1 MKRMVARAARQIE
14 SAFGLYEHQFHRI
27 TLRAQERFEQR
38 DWTGAQQDGL
48 ERLDVYSSV
57 VDRLVESLRELMG
70 DHLTSKN
77 SWRQIKDA
85 YRLQLEER
93 ANRELAETFYNSATR
108 RIFSTVGVDPRIEF
122 VRGKGPLPKDFR
134 SVTRRYPQTET
145 LERRMRRIVADASI
159 SLNWRGRTQQADQL
173 AERIRTRLGNTPVD
187 IEMLAMTFYRN
198 KGAYLVG
205 RLQGAGITLPLV
217 LALVNPDG
225 EMTVDALILE
235 EDELSKLLS
244 FARSYFRVATTNVGP
259 VVGFLKSLLPKK
271 PVAELYISLGYD
283 KQGKTELFRDFVR
296 HLSRS
301 DDRFVVARGERGMVM
316 AVFTLP
322 SYDVVFKVIKD
333 RFAYPKRTTR
343 REVMQKY
350 RLVFKH
356 DRVGRLVDAQEFEHL
371 TFSRD
376 RFEPALL
383 EELLRAA
390 AQTIEVKGEL
400 VTLHHAYT
408 ERRLTPLDIYLR
420 ETPTPI
426 AKEAVL
432 DYGNCVRELA
442 LAGIFPGDM
451 FLKNFGVTRHGR
463 VVFYDYDELCFVD
476 ECRFRELPDDDDD
489 LYAGPTFY
497 VGPNDV
503 FPGEFPRF
511 LGLSG
516 ELRQTFH
523 EAHGDLFTV
532 GFWQRCQQGRTPTD
546 LYPYSA
552 DCRLPDPSLTA

>member
-14 SAFGLYEHQFHRI
+14 SAFGIYEHQFHRI
-27 TLRAQERFEQR
+27 TVRAQERFEQR

-57 VDRLVESLRELMG
+57 CDRLVESLQELMG

-85 YRLQLEER
+85 YRLQLEGR

-122 VRGKGPLPKDFR
+122 VRGKGPLPKDFS
-134 SVTRRYPQTET
+134 SVTRRYPQSET
-145 LERRMRRIVADASI
+145 LERRMRRIVADASL
-159 SLNWRGRTQQADQL
+159 SLNWRGRTQQADLL
-173 AERIRTRLGNTPVD
+173 AERIRARLGNTPVD

-198 KGAYLVG
+198 KGAYLIG
-205 RLQGAGITLPLV
+205 RLQGAGVTLPVV
-217 LALVNPDG
+217 LALINPDG
-225 EMTVDALILE
+225 EMVVDAIILE

-322 SYDVVFKVIKD
+322 SYDVVFKMIKD

-383 EELLRAA
+383 EELLATA
-390 AQTIEVKGEL
+390 AQTIEVKGDL

-420 ETPTPI
+420 ENPTPI
-426 AKEAVL
+426 AREAVL

-451 FLKNFGVTRHGR
+451 FLKNFGVTRH
-463 VVFYDYDELCFVD
+463 
-476 ECRFRELPDDDDD
+476 
-489 LYAGPTFY
+489 
-497 VGPNDV
+497 
-503 FPGEFPRF
+503 
-511 LGLSG
+511 
-516 ELRQTFH
+516 
-523 EAHGDLFTV
+523 
-532 GFWQRCQQGRTPTD
+532 
-546 LYPYSA
+546 
-552 DCRLPDPSLTA
+552 